1 MNNFIKIFDH
11 IITFIILFGII
22 LEGEKKRKKRR
33 IEEFEISEDWKL
45 KKELGHVEDK
55 KKMENLENWEIG
67 KLKNW
72 KWNNLYVEHVSII
85 ISYCPNY
92 HYAYI
97 QLR

>member
-55 KKMENLENWEIG
+55 KKNG
-67 KLKNW
+67 KLRKLRNW
-72 KWNNLYVEHVSII
+72 KTEKLKVE
-85 ISYCPNY
+85 
-92 HYAYI
+92 
-97 QLR
+97 